1 MLAGTASLNNDRET
15 HLLDA
20 MRILHDVWNEMEVS
34 TIARCWEKSK
44 ILTPVMNAYIVAEY
58 ASRTKCAI
66 LQETKDL
73 VNSIVDTFSKISLLT
88 KYPFSESLS
97 ENMFVLASLQKALSY
112 E

>member
-1 MLAGTASLNNDRET
+1 MLAGTASLNNGRGT

-20 MRILHDVWNEMEVS
+20 MRILHDAWNEMEVS
-34 TIARCWEKSK
+34 TIARCWERSK

-66 LQETKDL
+66 
-73 VNSIVDTFSKISLLT
+73 NSIVDTFSKMSLLT

-97 ENMFVLASLQKALSY
+97 ENIFVLASLQKALSY